1 MPHDFHHIFVVHMQC
16 RVTLIEER
24 FVFEIVKTYFRVW
37 GRRVLLFHEVLR
49 YYYIFRVYMYV
60 CHV

>member
-1 MPHDFHHIFVVHMQC
+1 MCHTISSVYFIYYCCAYMQC

-24 FVFEIVKTYFRVW
+24 FVFEIVKTYLEYG

-49 YYYIFRVYMYV
+49 Y
-60 CHV
+60 